1 MRGMPRPKKYAAGT
15 ANVNDDDFN
24 RGFSSISTNELVGLQ
39 PTGMLDSFTTLSP
52 VPEYTPSRIDDPT
65 YQESAFGPGVYELG
79 QAGQSL
85 SNPDSAAAREQAS
98 YEASKKEDDLR
109 SRMELQDS
117 LRREFAPIKPG
128 KRYSLGYSLKTG
140 TEKVPG
146 KGSGKVDTVDAKLA
160 PGEAVLNKAAAE
172 HLGRGFIKML
182 NHMGMMKM
190 GMVEPD
196 EEGHYAC
203 GTEEVMKKGKK

>member
-1 MRGMPRPKKYAAGT
+1 MVGMTRPKKYAAGT
-15 ANVNDDDFN
+15 SSVDDDYN
-24 RGFSSISTNELVGLQ
+24 RNRSSISLEELQNSSPLGLVN
-39 PTGMLDSFTTLSP
+39 PYTTLNSIP
-52 VPEYTPSRIDDPT
+52 SFVPPRLDTTEDTT
-65 YQESAFGPGVYELG
+65 FAPGFYELG
-79 QAGQSL
+79 LAANDVN
-85 SNPDSAAAREQAS
+85 NPNSAAAREQAS
-98 YEASKKEDDLR
+98 YDASQSEQKLR
-109 SRMELQDS
+109 DRMELQDS
-117 LRREFAPIKPG
+117 LRRDLAPVNPR
-128 KRYSLGYSLKTG
+128 KRYGLGHSLKTG

-146 KGSGKVDTVDAKLA
+146 KGSGKVDTVPATLA

>member
-1 MRGMPRPKKYAAGT
+1 MAGMGKPKKYAVGT
-15 ANVNDDDFN
+15 SSVDDDFN
-24 RGFSSISTNELVGLQ
+24 NGRSSISLEELQNLSAPSFGRGLI
-39 PTGMLDSFTTLSP
+39 PTTLQSFTPPRLDAT
-52 VPEYTPSRIDDPT
+52 EETT
-65 YQESAFGPGVYELG
+65 FAPGVYELS
-79 QAGQSL
+79 QAALSV
-85 SNPDSAAAREQAS
+85 SNPNSAAAREQAS
-98 YEASKKEDDLR
+98 YEASNTEQALR
-109 SRMELQDS
+109 DRMELQDS
-117 LRREFAPIKPG
+117 LRRDLAPVNPR
-128 KRYSLGYSLKTG
+128 KRYGLGHSLKRG

-146 KGSGKVDTVDAKLA
+146 KGSGKVDTVPAKLA

-182 NHMGMMKM
+182 NQMGMQKM